1 MLVRLYIACP
11 HHGVMDA
18 VLEDNG
24 RHDISTCIPLECL
37 GAATHMTALR
47 YSTGQAVLD
56 NDIRREAW
64 KSKQQTDIRDALRP
78 KTEFDLKYLLASC
91 PGGVLTVP
99 LVSWFCSPTYD
110 DLRSHNV

>member
-1 MLVRLYIACP
+1 MVVRFYAGCR

-18 VLEDNG
+18 VIEDNG
-24 RHDISTCIPLECL
+24 RHDTSTCIPLECL
-37 GAATHMTALR
+37 GAAVHMTALR